1 MGEKQAGINIP
12 GDEALQT
19 AFQIIGELELNIRIL
34 SKRLEI
40 MIAKNIELKDKI
52 KGFEKCDTQSTPKKQ
67 GR

>member
-1 MGEKQAGINIP
+1 MDEKQTGINVP

-19 AFQIIGELELNIRIL
+19 AFQIIGELDVKIKLI
-34 SKRLEI
+34 SKRLET